1 MKAVTVFAPAT
12 VANIGCGFDAM
23 GFAFEGI
30 GDIIRMR
37 LTNNNKIEYINLSG
51 VNLPQDPEKN
61 LMTPA
66 LNAIMDATGLRQGVE
81 VKILQKI
88 IPCSGIGSSAAAA
101 AAAVY
106 AYNALIGSPYTDE
119 QLVEFALEGEKMAS
133 GSTHADNV
141 APCLM
146 GGVVLIRDY
155 NPLDMVR
162 LDIAHGELFVAV
174 VHPHFE
180 VKTIEARSV
189 LKQEMPLK
197 TAIRQWANVGAMVAG
212 MLQGDTALVGR
223 SLQDYAAE
231 PYRKQFIPQ
240 YDTLK
245 AQIMECGALGAN
257 ISGSGPSVFALCNN
271 IETARRVNAVMEEHF
286 ERLSIEADTYCSP
299 ICKTGCRVL

>member
-30 GDIIRMR
+30 GDIVRMSF
-37 LTNNNKIEYINLSG
+37 TPGNTIEYVNLSG
-51 VNLPQDPEKN
+51 VDLPVDIDKN

-66 LNAIMDATGLRQGVE
+66 LYAIMDATGGRRGVQ

-106 AYNALIGSPYTDE
+106 GYNALLGSPYTDE
-119 QLVEFALEGEKMAS
+119 QLVEFALEGEKLAS

-155 NPLDMVR
+155 HPLDLVR
-162 LDIAHGELFVAV
+162 LNTSDSIFCAV

-180 VKTIEARSV
+180 VKTIEARAV
-189 LKQEMPLK
+189 LKPEIALG
-197 TAIRQWANVGAMVAG
+197 TAIRQWANVGSMVAG

-223 SLQDYAAE
+223 SLQDYVAE
-231 PYRKQFIPQ
+231 PYRKKFIPD
-240 YDTLK
+240 YDLLK
-245 AQIMECGALGAN
+245 QSIMDAGALGAN
-257 ISGSGPSVFALCNN
+257 ISGSGPSVFALCASM
-271 IETARRVNAVMEEHF
+271 ETARAVNDVMAEHF
-286 ERLSIEADTYCSP
+286 ETRAIEADVYCSP
-299 ICKTGCRVL
+299 ICRRGCRVL

>member
-245 AQIMECGALGAN
+245 AQIMERGALGAN